1 MRFMQGVCLAAVST
15 LAVVNFGCAQKSATT
30 AAAIEDKVYT
40 VTPNAIVVKVGIVLG
55 EVTEMKVME
64 RVEQGTGR
72 VDTAAKLSGKLKLT
86 NGSTDQSVR
95 LLGGKIIY
103 IDDQGQPI
111 KLDATRTEP
120 TLRFSGTSEQLNP
133 RQDASLSIDVDF
145 PAEAL
150 KAKKLG
156 EIRLELSY
164 LPMAYKVETAKI
176 PVAISIAAPK

>member
-1 MRFMQGVCLAAVST
+1 MRFVQGVCFAAVST
-15 LAVVNFGCAQKSATT
+15 LAVVNFGCAQKSAKT
-30 AAAIEDKVYT
+30 AAPIEDKVYT
-40 VTPNAIVVKVGIVLG
+40 VTPDAIVVKAGIVQG
-55 EVTEMKVME
+55 AVTEMKVME

-72 VDTAAKLSGKLKLT
+72 VDTAAKLSAKLKVS
-86 NGSTDQSVR
+86 NSSTDQSVR
-95 LLGGKIIY
+95 MLGGKILY

-120 TLRFSGTSEQLNP
+120 TLRFAGASEQLNP

-150 KAKKLG
+150 KAKKLS